1 MAEMM
6 NSKQLH
12 HRVDDAPGSDFR
24 RLRYLEEREVIV
36 RKNGTV
42 NKVLVV
48 VGGCTITILLGMV
61 AFFAGRDRV
70 RVDSD
75 LARID
80 AVVITTTSQVASH
93 EAQLRVFQARQERV
107 IDDLTEIR
115 KQVEDNNDL
124 LRKVLIEV
132 KRPR

>member
-1 MAEMM
+1 M
-6 NSKQLH
+6 NSKPLH
-12 HRVDDAPGSDFR
+12 HRAEDAPGSDFR

-36 RKNGTV
+36 KRNGTA

-48 VGGCTITILLGMV
+48 VGGATITILLGMV

-80 AVVITTTSQVASH
+80 AVVVTTTAQVASH
-93 EAQLRVFQARQERV
+93 EAQLRVFQSRQERV
-107 IDDLTEIR
+107 IIDLTEIR